1 MARKVRAI
9 IGDATLRAVDEAQRP
24 LEAGGGEHRAERL
37 AGLGRVH
44 HQRFARKV
52 LFAIRPALGVLPL
65 LGDGGVADAAIERRL
80 LAREHLLIF
89 RFAEQRRMVED
100 AFG

>member
-1 MARKVRAI
+1 M
-9 IGDATLRAVDEAQRP
+9 RAVDEAQRP

-37 AGLGRVH
+37 AGLGGID
-44 HQRFARKV
+44 HQRLAREV
-52 LFAIRPALGVLPL
+52 LFAIFPALGVFAL
-65 LGDGGVADAAIERRL
+65 LSDGGVADAAIERRL

-89 RFAEQRRMVED
+89 GLAEQRRMVED

>member
-1 MARKVRAI
+1 M
-9 IGDATLRAVDEAQRP
+9 DEAHRL

-37 AGLGRVH
+37 AGLGGVD
-44 HQRFARKV
+44 HQRFAREV
-52 LFAIRPALGVLPL
+52 LFAIFPALGVLAL
-65 LGDGGVADAAIERRL
+65 LGDGGVADAAFEHRL

-89 RFAEQRRMVED
+89 RLAEQRRMVED